1 MEVCMVRLAD
11 PSVPAAKRIFVMSL
25 AQTYRLS
32 AELIDAEP
40 NRSVMIR
47 RKVDTRIPH
56 PLLSSVCAPPT
67 GVTEKKLGGLGNLRA
82 PTPTVSTGT
91 NTPTPAP
98 WGKGS
103 VPAVSAWGGGGSGS
117 LTPVA
122 GGSGTVSP
130 AIRSRPTTPAVTHVG
145 HSTVTVPVN
154 QLPTQRQEVVGQV
167 GKVEEDDWDVDQ

>member
-25 AQTYRLS
+25 AQAYRLS

-56 PLLSSVCAPPT
+56 PLLSSVCVPPT
-67 GVTEKKLGGLGNLRA
+67 GIPEKKLGGLGNLRA
-82 PTPTVSTGT
+82 PTPTVSTGST
-91 NTPTPAP
+91 TPTPAP
-98 WGKGS
+98 WGKVS
-103 VPAVSAWGGGGSGS
+103 VSAWGGGGSGS
-117 LTPVA
+117 LTPA
-122 GGSGTVSP
+122 TAGSGTVSP
-130 AIRSRPTTPAVTHVG
+130 AIRSRPTTPAVPHVG